1 MDHSPMVVAAPDM
14 DATLASL
21 VTAIDGA
28 LADSALPLIVGID
41 GPDCAGK
48 TTMSRLLLQ
57 QFMSRSRTLLIHADD
72 YLHAQAHRERRGEFS
87 VEAFLFDYFDQD
99 ALLRGALEVMSGIG
113 GGSGIKPDILIV
125 EGMFLFRP
133 PLNAYFRFRIRME
146 IPEDLLL
153 ERAMKRDVG
162 VIGDEAWVRKHYT
175 RQCIPAQ
182 RLYRTEAD
190 PATQADILIDVHQD
204 GRFGIRGAHIV

>member
-1 MDHSPMVVAAPDM
+1 MVMVALGLED
-14 DATLASL
+14 TVASL
-21 VTAIDGA
+21 VAAIDRA
-28 LADSALPLIVGID
+28 LADSARPLIIGID

-57 QFMSRSRTLLIHADD
+57 QFMARSRTLLIHADD
-72 YLHAQAHRERRGEFS
+72 YLHAQGHRERRGEFS

-99 ALLRGALEVMSGIG
+99 ALLRGALEVMSDIGIG
-113 GGSGIKPDILIV
+113 TGIKPDILMV

-133 PLNAYFRFRIRME
+133 PLNAHFTFRIRME
-146 IPEDLLL
+146 IAEDVVL

-162 VIGDEAWVRKHYT
+162 VIGDETWVREHYI

-182 RLYRTEAD
+182 RFYRTAAD
-190 PATQADILIDVHQD
+190 PAAQADILIDVHQD
-204 GRFGIRGAHIV
+204 GCFRIRGPSIA